1 MMKKIKELI
10 ESNDEFIILP
20 HKSPDGDTIGSSV
33 ALKKALENNG
43 KKGYIVLDDDIPLNL
58 QFLAVEKYSL
68 KTFNQL
74 DHQVKVV
81 ITIDSSDVTRF
92 NERSTLL
99 ENRTVLNID
108 HHVTNTK
115 YGDINYVKDASSVG
129 ELIYELLTELDY
141 SIDSSVANA
150 IYVAISTDTGSFKY
164 SNTSK
169 NTFKIASKL
178 RDKLDFELI
187 NRELY
192 QKVLLDDVLLKN
204 KVLGTLKVYKE
215 KIGIVF
221 LTNEMLRTLALEN
234 ADTDG
239 IVEEVRNI
247 NGISVAIFIKEE
259 TEDQYKVSFR
269 SKLDFDVSALALE
282 FNGGGHP
289 KAAGC
294 TMNGPL
300 DRIIDLLVNKID
312 IR

>member
-1 MMKKIKELI
+1 MMKKIKKLI

-20 HKSPDGDTIGSSV
+20 HKSPDGDAIGSSV

-58 QFLAVEKYSL
+58 QFLSVEKYSL
-68 KTFNQL
+68 KAFNQL
-74 DHQVKVV
+74 VHQAEVV

-92 NERSTLL
+92 NERSALL

-115 YGDINYVKDASSVG
+115 YGDINFVKDASSVG
-129 ELIYELLTELDY
+129 ELIYELLNALDY
-141 SIDSSVANA
+141 SIDRSVANA

-169 NTFKIASKL
+169 ETFKIASDL
-178 RDKLDFELI
+178 RDQLDFERI
-187 NRELY
+187 TRELY

-204 KVLGTLKVYKE
+204 KVLSTLKVYKE
-215 KIGIVF
+215 KVGIVY
-221 LTNEMLRTLALEN
+221 LTNEMIKTLTLEN
-234 ADTDG
+234 PDTDG

-247 NGISVAIFIKEE
+247 NGISVAIFIKQEA
-259 TEDQYKVSFR
+259 EDLFKVSFR

-294 TMNGPL
+294 TMNGPI
-300 DRIIDLLVNKID
+300 DQIIDLLVSKID
-312 IR
+312 

>member
-1 MMKKIKELI
+1 MMKKIKKLI

-20 HKSPDGDTIGSSV
+20 HKSPDGDAIGSSV

-58 QFLAVEKYSL
+58 QFLAVDKYSF
-68 KTFNQL
+68 KAFNQL
-74 DHQVKVV
+74 KHESKVV

-92 NERSTLL
+92 NGRIDLL

-108 HHVTNTK
+108 HHITNTK
-115 YGDINYVKDASSVG
+115 YGDVNYVKEASSVG
-129 ELIYELLTELDY
+129 ELIYELLIEMDY
-141 SIDSSVANA
+141 SIDKAVANA

-164 SNTSK
+164 SNTTK
-169 NTFKIASKL
+169 NTFRIASEL
-178 RDKLDFELI
+178 REKLDFELI

-192 QKVLLDDVLLKN
+192 QKVLLENVLLKN
-204 KVLGTLKVYKE
+204 KILGTLKVYKE
-215 KIGIVF
+215 KIGLVF
-221 LTNEMLRTLALEN
+221 LTNEMLSALALKEV
-234 ADTDG
+234 DTDG

-247 NGISVAIFIKEE
+247 SGIQVAIFIKHEN
-259 TEDQYKVSFR
+259 EDQYKVSFR
-269 SKLDFDVSALALE
+269 SKLDFDVAALALE

-300 DRIIDLLVNKID
+300 DRVIDLLVSKID
-312 IR
+312 

>member
-1 MMKKIKELI
+1 MMKKIKKLI

-20 HKSPDGDTIGSSV
+20 HKSPDGDAIGSSV
-33 ALKKALENNG
+33 AFKKALENNG

-58 QFLAVEKYSL
+58 QFLSVEKYSL
-68 KTFNQL
+68 EAFNQL
-74 DHQVKVV
+74 PHQAKVV
-81 ITIDSSDVTRF
+81 IAIDSSDVTRF

-108 HHVTNTK
+108 HHITNTK
-115 YGDINYVKDASSVG
+115 YGDINYVKKASSVG
-129 ELIYELLTELDY
+129 ELIYDLLNELDY
-141 SIDSSVANA
+141 TIDQSVANA

-169 NTFKIASKL
+169 KTFKIASDL
-178 RDKLDFELI
+178 RDQLDFELI

-204 KVLGTLKVYKE
+204 KVLSTLKVYKE

-221 LTNEMLRTLALEN
+221 LTKEMINSLASEN
-234 ADTDG
+234 PDTDG

-247 NGISVAIFIKEE
+247 NGISVAIFIKQE
-259 TEDQYKVSFR
+259 TEDVYKVSFR

-294 TMNGPL
+294 QMNGPL
-300 DRIIDLLVNKID
+300 DQIIDLLVSKID
-312 IR
+312 

>member
-1 MMKKIKELI
+1 MKKIKKLI

-20 HKSPDGDTIGSSV
+20 HKSPDGDAIGSSV

-43 KKGYIVLDDDIPLNL
+43 KKGYIVLNDDIPLNL
-58 QFLAVEKYSL
+58 QFLDVDKYSL
-68 KTFNQL
+68 KAFSQMN
-74 DHQVKVV
+74 HQAKVV

-92 NERSTLL
+92 DERSTLL
-99 ENRTVLNID
+99 ENKTVLNID

-115 YGDINYVKDASSVG
+115 YGDINFVKDASSVG
-129 ELIYELLTELDY
+129 ELIYELLMFLDY
-141 SIDSSVANA
+141 SVNSEVANA

-164 SNTSK
+164 SNTSR
-169 NTFKIASKL
+169 NTFKIASEL
-178 RDKLDFELI
+178 REKLDFELI

-192 QKVLLDDVLLKN
+192 QKVLLDDVILKN

-215 KIGIVF
+215 KIGLVF
-221 LTNEMLRTLALEN
+221 LTNEMLMALTLDN
-234 ADTDG
+234 VNTDG

-247 NGISVAIFIKEE
+247 NGIEVAIFIKQES
-259 TEDQYKVSFR
+259 EDQFKISMR

-294 TMNGPL
+294 MMNGSL
-300 DRIIDLLVNKID
+300 DYIIDLLVSKID
-312 IR
+312 

>member
-1 MMKKIKELI
+1 MMKKIKKLI

-20 HKSPDGDTIGSSV
+20 HKSPDGDAIGSSV

-43 KKGYIVLDDDIPLNL
+43 KKGYIVLNDDIPLNL
-58 QFLAVEKYSL
+58 QFLDVDKYSL
-68 KTFNQL
+68 KAFSQMN
-74 DHQVKVV
+74 HQAKVV

-92 NERSTLL
+92 DERSTLL
-99 ENRTVLNID
+99 ENKTVLNID

-115 YGDINYVKDASSVG
+115 YGDINFVKDASSVG
-129 ELIYELLTELDY
+129 ELIYELLMFLDY
-141 SIDSSVANA
+141 SVNSEVANA

-164 SNTSK
+164 SNTSR
-169 NTFKIASKL
+169 NTFKIASEL
-178 RDKLDFELI
+178 REKLDFELI

-192 QKVLLDDVLLKN
+192 QKVLLDDVILKN

-215 KIGIVF
+215 KIGLVF
-221 LTNEMLRTLALEN
+221 LTNEMLMALTLDN
-234 ADTDG
+234 VNTDG

-247 NGISVAIFIKEE
+247 NGIEVAIFIKQES
-259 TEDQYKVSFR
+259 EDQFKISMR

-294 TMNGPL
+294 MMNGSL
-300 DRIIDLLVNKID
+300 DYIIDLLVSKID
-312 IR
+312 

>member
-1 MMKKIKELI
+1 MKKIKKLI

-20 HKSPDGDTIGSSV
+20 HKSPDGDAIGSSV
-33 ALKKALENNG
+33 ALKKALEYNG

-58 QFLAVEKYSL
+58 QFLSVEKYSL

-74 DHQVKVV
+74 NHQAKVV

-129 ELIYELLTELDY
+129 ELIYELLIELGY
-141 SIDSSVANA
+141 SIDKSVANA

-169 NTFKIASKL
+169 DTFKIASELREKL
-178 RDKLDFELI
+178 EFEII

-204 KVLGTLKVYKE
+204 KVLGTLKVHKE

-221 LTNEMLRTLALEN
+221 LTNEMIKTLALDN

-247 NGISVAIFIKEE
+247 NGISVAIFIKQE

-300 DRIIDLLVNKID
+300 GQIIDLLVSKID
-312 IR
+312 

>member
-1 MMKKIKELI
+1 MMMKIKKLI

-20 HKSPDGDTIGSSV
+20 HKSPDGDTIGASV
-33 ALKKALENNG
+33 ALKMALENNG

-58 QFLAVEKYSL
+58 EFLAIDKYSL
-68 KTFNQL
+68 KTFSQIK
-74 DHQVKVV
+74 HQASVV
-81 ITIDSSDVTRF
+81 ITIDSSDVSRF
-92 NERSTLL
+92 SERSDLL
-99 ENRTVLNID
+99 DNRTVLNID
-108 HHVTNTK
+108 HHITNTK

-129 ELIYELLTELDY
+129 ELIYELLVKMDY
-141 SIDSSVANA
+141 SIDEAIANA

-169 NTFKIASKL
+169 NTFRIASEL

-204 KVLGTLKVYKE
+204 KVLGTLKVFKE
-215 KIGIVF
+215 KIGIVY
-221 LTNEMLRTLALEN
+221 LTSEMIRNLDIEK

-247 NGISVAIFIKEE
+247 NGITVAIFIKQE
-259 TEDQYKVSFR
+259 TEDKYKISFR

-282 FNGGGHP
+282 FSGGGHP

-300 DRIIDLLVNKID
+300 DRIIDLLVSKID
-312 IR
+312 

>member
-1 MMKKIKELI
+1 MMKKIKKLI
-10 ESNDEFIILP
+10 ELNDEFIILP
-20 HKSPDGDTIGSSV
+20 HKSPDGDAIGSSV
-33 ALKKALENNG
+33 ALKKALEDNG

-58 QFLAVEKYSL
+58 QFLAAEKYSL
-68 KTFNQL
+68 KVFNEL
-74 DHQVKVV
+74 NHQAKVV

-92 NERSTLL
+92 NERYTLL

-141 SIDSSVANA
+141 SINRTVANA

-169 NTFKIASKL
+169 NTFKIASEL
-178 RDKLDFELI
+178 REKLDFELI

-192 QKVLLDDVLLKN
+192 QKVLLDNVLLKN

-221 LTNEMLRTLALEN
+221 LTNEMIMTLGLED

-247 NGISVAIFIKEE
+247 NGISVAIFIKQDG
-259 TEDQYKVSFR
+259 DQYKVSFR

-300 DRIIDLLVNKID
+300 DQIIDLLVSKID
-312 IR
+312 

>member
-1 MMKKIKELI
+1 MKKIKELI

-300 DRIIDLLVNKID
+300 DRIIDLLVSKID